1 VAAGDV
7 GEGTLPD
14 VMTHQFVYAVV
25 MDGPRKSIHA
35 IRVID
40 SILELPQIDEITA
53 KMRERMLSRHG
64 EQFADVVVIQ
74 GNSKETL
81 RLFGDSYAVSRVRAA
96 MFHAAI
102 RWQPIELT

>member
-1 VAAGDV
+1 
-7 GEGTLPD
+7 
-14 VMTHQFVYAVV
+14 M
-25 MDGPRKSIHA
+25 
-35 IRVID
+35 
-40 SILELPQIDEITA
+40 LELHQIDAIVT
-53 KMRERMLSRHG
+53 KMRERMLSKHA

-102 RWQPIELT
+102 SWQPIELG